1 MLTTDNLAIG
11 YCHKAILDKLN
22 YRFDNRIYGILGGSG
37 KGKTTFL
44 RTIAGLIKPISGK
57 VMLDGKKIEK
67 ANRNG
72 IYMMHQ
78 GYTCFNW
85 LSVMDNILLA
95 RKLQS
100 KIRED
105 DKKEALNLLKE
116 VGLYEHREKYPQQL
130 SGGQRQ
136 RLALARTIF
145 ANPQVILMDEPL
157 SALDQNTRK
166 AMQKL
171 VVGVHQRSN
180 NTIIMVTHSQEEA
193 EKMCDKIIYF

>member
-44 RTIAGLIKPISGK
+44 RTIAGLIRPISGK
-57 VMLDGKKIEK
+57 VILDGKKIEK

-85 LSVMDNILLA
+85 LSVMDNVLLA
-95 RKLQS
+95 RKLQHKVS
-100 KIRED
+100 EADKI
-105 DKKEALNLLKE
+105 EALHLLKE
-116 VGLYEHREKYPQQL
+116 VGLYEYRDKYPQQL

-157 SALDQNTRK
+157 SALDQDTRR
-166 AMQKL
+166 AMQEL
-171 VVGVHQRSN
+171 VLSVHRKSS
-180 NTIIMVTHSQEEA
+180 NTIIMVTHSQKEA
-193 EKMCDKIIYF
+193 ETMCDKIIYF